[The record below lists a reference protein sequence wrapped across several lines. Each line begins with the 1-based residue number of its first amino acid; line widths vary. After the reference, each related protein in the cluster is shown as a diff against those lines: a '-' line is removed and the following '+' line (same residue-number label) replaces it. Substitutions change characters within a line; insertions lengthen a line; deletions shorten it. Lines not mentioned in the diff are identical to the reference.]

1 MVAENKNI
9 LSNRDKIMKKIGDSV
24 GLIFNK
30 EEQKLYNLFVGK
42 DVSVTIKPS
51 GGFKKC

>member
-9 LSNRDKIMKKIGDSV
+9 LLNRYKIMKKIGDSV

-30 EEQKLYNLFVGK
+30 EEQNLYNLFAGK
-42 DVSVTIKPS
+42 DVSVTVKPV
-51 GGFKKC
+51 GGVRKC